1 MLAIHWFGWYV
12 LKQLST
18 SVSVKSGIC
27 VTRRFATRQIPRQF
41 FTIFSFNAY
50 VYLRTGSEKQCVYLL
65 YYYFLYFFVLAA
77 QTERPDLV

>member
-27 VTRRFATRQIPRQF
+27 VTRRFATRQIPPS
-41 FTIFSFNAY
+41 IF
-50 VYLRTGSEKQCVYLL
+50 
-65 YYYFLYFFVLAA
+65 YYFLI
-77 QTERPDLV
+77 